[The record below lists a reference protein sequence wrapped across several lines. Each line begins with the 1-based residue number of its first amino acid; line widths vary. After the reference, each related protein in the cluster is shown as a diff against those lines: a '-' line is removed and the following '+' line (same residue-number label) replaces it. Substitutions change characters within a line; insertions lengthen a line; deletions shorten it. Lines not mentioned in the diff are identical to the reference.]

1 MDANERFGS
10 DNQSNHGQ
18 GSATAWPDGT
28 LISESER
35 HAPVDARE
43 LTHELR
49 RYRREERW
57 AQRRRGLAQT
67 RRTLL
72 SPRGIIAILLIAALA
87 ASALVMTLPLLR

>member
-43 LTHELR
+43 LTHDLR

-57 AQRRRGLAQT
+57 AHRRRALAQMAEQVRVHDVHDWVSTQLDDIAT
-67 RRTLL
+67 RGATARE
-72 SPRGIIAILLIAALA
+72 RG
-87 ASALVMTLPLLR
+87 